1 MEATSVPFRR
11 RRQYAASATGRK
23 FGCVQLAKQGEPNMK
38 DDEIENLFAYGWLD
52 TAVAIVVA
60 LLAIAALFFVAG
72 YLT

>member
-1 MEATSVPFRR
+1 
-11 RRQYAASATGRK
+11 
-23 FGCVQLAKQGEPNMK
+23 MK

>member
-1 MEATSVPFRR
+1 
-11 RRQYAASATGRK
+11 
-23 FGCVQLAKQGEPNMK
+23 MK

-60 LLAIAALFFVAG
+60 LLAMVALFFLAG

>member
-1 MEATSVPFRR
+1 
-11 RRQYAASATGRK
+11 
-23 FGCVQLAKQGEPNMK
+23 MK

-60 LLAIAALFFVAG
+60 LLAIVALFFLAG